1 MKNFFS
7 TLLILMLLPLAG
19 KAQKTKT
26 DSIIYN
32 FLTYR
37 DEISKDILLVKS
49 YKVTFSSENARYRNM
64 VDSLCEG
71 SINSNE
77 KKNGIIKNK
86 NIRLISLKK
95 RQSIVSQNKNKQSQ
109 IKLIVEINSFLQ
121 LCSNY
126 YLISYSKYKTNND
139 AVWTTCVIQ
148 VDLENKITEYF
159 YVDSGVQ

>member
-1 MKNFFS
+1 
-7 TLLILMLLPLAG
+7 MLLPLAG
-19 KAQKTKT
+19 KAQKTRT

-37 DEISKDILLVKS
+37 NEISKDILLVKS
-49 YKVTFSSENARYRNM
+49 YKVRFSSESARYKNM

-71 SINSNE
+71 SINFNE
-77 KKNGIIKNK
+77 KKNGIIKKKSK
-86 NIRLISLKK
+86 NIRLISLRK

-109 IKLIVEINSFLQ
+109 MKLSQMKLIVEIDSFLQ

-126 YLISYSKYKTNND
+126 YLISYSKYKTNHD

-148 VDLENKITEYF
+148 VDIENKITEYF